1 MKLSLSRSPTPPPTR
16 PTSPAVDSH
25 TRRGRILETRSTLP
39 SRTPLVPNVGSF
51 LALGTSKT
59 PRILQHPEDRVIS
72 WPPLVLTTKES
83 AGNRSPRPSA
93 AGQRH
98 LAGERATSLTRCH
111 ATQVPLYYVHVPLRQ
126 CRRKTAEQIFPLAL
140 LHAPSSF
147 QFWRSSHSNVFPKEA
162 YVREARQQSSRNNAG
177 VQRER
182 SRPLASL
189 RNSEPATWAHRR
201 EGSLGAP
208 IPIRK
213 WQQTLPPVPVREDFG
228 RLLAQ
233 TTQVGRSFLHQFSR
247 I

>member
-1 MKLSLSRSPTPPPTR
+1 MAASRLNYKRERGKSIATPIRRRTTPPSGRACNLAYPLPRHPGTAVLRTR
-16 PTSPAVDSH
+16 TAAAVSPQNCGAD
-25 TRRGRILETRSTLP
+25 
-39 SRTPLVPNVGSF
+39 
-51 LALGTSKT
+51 
-59 PRILQHPEDRVIS
+59 IS
-72 WPPLVLTTKES
+72 I
-83 AGNRSPRPSA
+83 GA
-93 AGQRH
+93 A
-98 LAGERATSLTRCH
+98 TC
-111 ATQVPLYYVHVPLRQ
+111 
-126 CRRKTAEQIFPLAL
+126 
-140 LHAPSSF
+140 PSSF

-182 SRPLASL
+182 PRSLASL